1 MFFDAS
7 FIFLIIVLIIF
18 MTAVYFMIREFLIDK
33 RLLLNYKKT
42 KKMFDKNPNNILLK
56 DLVDIYE
63 AIIKKYNIK

>member
-7 FIFLIIVLIIF
+7 WIFLIIVLIIV

-42 KKMFDKNPNNILLK
+42 KKMFDENPNNILLK

>member
-7 FIFLIIVLIIF
+7 WIFLIIVLIIV
-18 MTAVYFMIREFLIDK
+18 MAAVYFMIREFLIDK